1 LRAENL
7 IARLTVGQ
15 DNIGIRSNEDA
26 RPKNRSVEDKYIK
39 AENRTGLTRAAVL
52 VPIISRDDGLKV
64 LLTKR
69 AKNLKNHPG
78 QISFPGGSVDDTDL
92 NAQHTALRET
102 EEEVGLDPSHVEV
115 IGQLDQYIVGT
126 GYLVSPVIG
135 LIKPPFK
142 LIRQEAEVAEIFEV
156 PLDFLIE
163 PKNFKRYAREFN
175 GTVHHHFSLTWQ
187 SYFIWGAT
195 AGMLRNLSERLLN
208 E

>member
-1 LRAENL
+1 MRAENL
-7 IARLTVGQ
+7 IARLNASL

-26 RPKNRSVEDKYIK
+26 RPKDCSAEDKYIK
-39 AENRTGLTRAAVL
+39 VENKTNLTRAAVL
-52 VPIISRDDGLKV
+52 VPIISRDDGLQV

-69 AKNLKNHPG
+69 TEHLKNHPG

-92 NAQHTALRET
+92 DAQHTALRET
-102 EEEVGLDPSHVEV
+102 EEEVGLDPSHVEI
-115 IGQLDQYIVGT
+115 IGELDQYIVGT
-126 GYLVSPVIG
+126 GYLVSPIIG

-142 LIRQEAEVAEIFEV
+142 LIRQEDEVAEIFEV

-175 GTVHHHFSLTWQ
+175 GTVHHHFSITWLN
-187 SYFIWGAT
+187 YFIWGAT
-195 AGMLRNLSERLLN
+195 AGMLRNLSQRLLN

>member
-1 LRAENL
+1 MRVENL
-7 IARLTVGQ
+7 IARLNASL

-26 RPKNRSVEDKYIK
+26 RPKGCSAEDKYIK
-39 AENRTGLTRAAVL
+39 VENKTYLTRAAVL
-52 VPIISRDDGLKV
+52 VPIISRDDGLQV

-69 AKNLKNHPG
+69 TEHLKNHPG

-92 NAQHTALRET
+92 DAQHTALRET
-102 EEEVGLDPSHVEV
+102 EEEVGLDPSHVEI
-115 IGQLDQYIVGT
+115 IGELDQYIVGT

-142 LIRQEAEVAEIFEV
+142 LTRQEDEVAEIFEV

>member
-1 LRAENL
+1 MRAENL
-7 IARLTVGQ
+7 IARLNASQ
-15 DNIGIRSNEDA
+15 DNIRIRSNEDS
-26 RPKNRSVEDKYIK
+26 RPKDRSAEDKYIK
-39 AENRTGLTRAAVL
+39 VENKTNLTRAAVL
-52 VPIISRDDGLKV
+52 VPIISRDDGLQV

-69 AKNLKNHPG
+69 TEHLKNHPG
-78 QISFPGGSVDDTDL
+78 QISFPGGRVDDTDL
-92 NAQHTALRET
+92 DAQHTALRET
-102 EEEVGLDPSHVEV
+102 EEEVGLDPSHVEI
-115 IGQLDQYIVGT
+115 IGELDQYIVGT
-126 GYLVSPVIG
+126 GYLVSPIIG

-142 LIRQEAEVAEIFEV
+142 LIRQEDEVAEIFEV
-156 PLDFLIE
+156 PLEFLIE

>member
-1 LRAENL
+1 MRAENL
-7 IARLTVGQ
+7 IARLNASQ

-39 AENRTGLTRAAVL
+39 AENRTGLTHAAVL
-52 VPIISRDDGLKV
+52 VPIISRDDGLTV

-69 AKNLKNHPG
+69 TENLKNHPG

-142 LIRQEAEVAEIFEV
+142 LIRQEDEVAEIFEV

>member
-1 LRAENL
+1 MRAENL
-7 IARLTVGQ
+7 IARLNVDQ

-39 AENRTGLTRAAVL
+39 AKNRTGLTRAAVL
-52 VPIISRDDGLKV
+52 VPIISRDDGLTV

-69 AKNLKNHPG
+69 TENLKNHPG

-142 LIRQEAEVAEIFEV
+142 LIRQEDEVAEIFEV